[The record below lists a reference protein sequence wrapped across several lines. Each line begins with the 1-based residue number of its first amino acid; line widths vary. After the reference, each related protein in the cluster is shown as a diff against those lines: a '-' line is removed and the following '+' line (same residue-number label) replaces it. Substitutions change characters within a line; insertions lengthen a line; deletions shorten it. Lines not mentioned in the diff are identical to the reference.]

1 MTTFF
6 GSIFYEKDKA
16 IGNEK
21 DHFFRGSIFMK
32 KTRL

>member
-16 IGNEK
+16 IGYEK
-21 DHFFRGSIFMK
+21 DHFFRGVF
-32 KTRL
+32 L

>member
-16 IGNEK
+16 IGYEK
-21 DHFFRGSIFMK
+21 DHFLRGVFS
-32 KTRL
+32 